1 MILLSKEGTNP
12 QAGSRKVSV
21 QKECTARKVS
31 VERISAKGGSLR
43 ETADGKRKSG
53 EGKIMIRFNNDYNR
67 SAHPA
72 VLEAL
77 MKSSGES
84 YGGYGLDFWCEK
96 AAEEIGKYIGTEEAD
111 IHFLVGGTQANFTVI
126 TAALRSYQS
135 VISADTGHIQG
146 HETGA
151 VENTGHKIIALPSAD
166 GKITAAQVR
175 EQAELYLGSGIKEH
189 ITQPKMV
196 YLSFPT
202 EFGTVYSKAELEEI
216 SGVCRRY
223 GLFLFIDGARLGYGL
238 GASEADVTME
248 DIARLADVF
257 YCGGTKCGA
266 LFGEAVV
273 IINPVLKTDFRSYIK
288 QNGGMLAKGWLLG
301 IQFYTLFRDG
311 LYFKITQEAD
321 RQAMRIRQAFRQ
333 KGIPFFVESPTNQ
346 QFVVVKN
353 SVAEKLAEKYIY
365 EFEQKIDEDHCCI
378 RFCTSWSTPEE
389 DVEALIRDIAD
400 L

>member
-21 QKECTARKVS
+21 QKEYTARKVS

-151 VENTGHKIIALPSAD
+151 VENTGHKYYISENEIKKTMGENELWLP
-166 GKITAAQVR
+166 
-175 EQAELYLGSGIKEH
+175 
-189 ITQPKMV
+189 
-196 YLSFPT
+196 
-202 EFGTVYSKAELEEI
+202 
-216 SGVCRRY
+216 
-223 GLFLFIDGARLGYGL
+223 
-238 GASEADVTME
+238 
-248 DIARLADVF
+248 
-257 YCGGTKCGA
+257 
-266 LFGEAVV
+266 
-273 IINPVLKTDFRSYIK
+273 
-288 QNGGMLAKGWLLG
+288 W
-301 IQFYTLFRDG
+301 
-311 LYFKITQEAD
+311 
-321 RQAMRIRQAFRQ
+321 
-333 KGIPFFVESPTNQ
+333 
-346 QFVVVKN
+346 
-353 SVAEKLAEKYIY
+353 
-365 EFEQKIDEDHCCI
+365 
-378 RFCTSWSTPEE
+378 
-389 DVEALIRDIAD
+389 
-400 L
+400 